1 MEAINM
7 DNIIDLVFIAANIVS
22 CARLLTYE
30 RGDSNF
36 KPHMSWIAYI
46 LVVCSGGQAID
57 AALEPVPVTIWA
69 SIISIVLCVLILRA
83 KGNVAA
89 IVRIT

>member
-1 MEAINM
+1 M
-7 DNIIDLVFIAANIVS
+7 DNIIDTVFIAANIIS
-22 CARLLTYE
+22 CGRLLTYE
-30 RGDSNF
+30 RGGADF
-36 KPHMSWIAYI
+36 KLHMSWIAYI
-46 LVVCSGGQAID
+46 LVVCTGGQAIE

-69 SIISIVLCVLILRA
+69 CGISIVICVLILRA

>member
-7 DNIIDLVFIAANIVS
+7 ENIIDLVFIAANIIS

-36 KPHMSWIAYI
+36 KPHMSWIAYV

-57 AALEPVPVTIWA
+57 AALEPVPFGIKHLGT
-69 SIISIVLCVLILRA
+69 LR
-83 KGNVAA
+83 KVFS
-89 IVRIT
+89 

>member
-1 MEAINM
+1 M
-7 DNIIDLVFIAANIVS
+7 DNIVDLVFIAVNIIS

-46 LVVCSGGQAID
+46 LVVCTGGQAIE
-57 AALEPVPVTIWA
+57 AALEPVPVTVWA
-69 SIISIVLCVLILRA
+69 CGISIVICALVLRA